1 MSVGVLQA
9 TLFVGDSGSL
19 KSKRRIVKSIK
30 DQVRHK
36 FNVSIAEVAAQDLWQ
51 RAEIEV
57 AAVGTDGS
65 YVRSV
70 LNEVVKH
77 IQFHRGVEILDYDI
91 EIL

>member
-1 MSVGVLQA
+1 MSVGILEA
-9 TLFVGDSGSL
+9 TLLVGDSGSL

-36 FNVSIAEVAAQDLWQ
+36 FNVSIAEVGAQDLWQ

-57 AAVGTDGS
+57 AAVGTDGAF
-65 YVRSV
+65 VRSV
-70 LNEVVKH
+70 LTEVVKH
-77 IQFHRGVEILDYDI
+77 IQFHRGVEILDWDI